1 MFVKNFLIKSLVL
14 TLALIISNITF
25 AQSGVRPKS
34 QNTFPSAVTVTA
46 GTAAKLELETPIS
59 SKLNE
64 VGDEV
69 FARLTSSIII
79 DGIVALRR
87 GTEFHGRIS
96 QISAAKRPQ
105 KQASLAITFDK
116 IVTPQGEQEVSLL
129 IKAVDDYANEN
140 KLNANDEGQVKG
152 GHSGSRSVENAT
164 RGVILGGAAAPII
177 WVTAGPLA
185 GATVP
190 LGGALAGVLISKG
203 NDIKLFPGTV
213 LRVELTKALIV
224 KLKDEE
230 ATVPESS
237 SEIKPQTSNPVT
249 NNNGPE

>member
-1 MFVKNFLIKSLVL
+1 MFVKKPIVKSLIL
-14 TLALIISNITF
+14 ILALTMSNITFAHF

-34 QNTFPSAVTVTA
+34 QNTFPSAVTVRE
-46 GTAAKLELETPIS
+46 GTSAKLELETPIS

-69 FARLTSSIII
+69 FARLTNSIII
-79 DGIVALRR
+79 DGIVALKR
-87 GTEFHGRIS
+87 GTEVQGRII

-105 KQASLAITFDK
+105 KQATLSITFDK
-116 IVTPQGEQEVSLL
+116 ILTPYGEQEISLL
-129 IKAVDDYANEN
+129 IKAVDDYVSEN

-152 GHSGSRSVENAT
+152 GRSGSRSVDNAI

-177 WVTAGPLA
+177 GVTVGPLA

-190 LGGALAGVLISKG
+190 LGGAVAGVLVSRG

-213 LRVELTKALIV
+213 LRVELTKSLIV
-224 KLKDEE
+224 KLKDQEE
-230 ATVPESS
+230 LLPETSS
-237 SEIKPQTSNPVT
+237 K
-249 NNNGPE
+249 